1 MGSTSSEA
9 HSLRCRCYSDRQ
21 AARGICMNR
30 HDTSEARVGVG
41 SPHRRSHAWCRY
53 SVLCD
58 TLERSKSSPF
68 VQPRERVRGL
78 DGQYALEG
86 SKALPEDAASASE
99 ADDTPSTMDSRI
111 GT

>member
-1 MGSTSSEA
+1 MPGA
-9 HSLRCRCYSDRQ
+9 DIRF
-21 AARGICMNR
+21 
-30 HDTSEARVGVG
+30 
-41 SPHRRSHAWCRY
+41 
-53 SVLCD
+53 SV
-58 TLERSKSSPF
+58 TRSKGLSHRPF

-86 SKALPEDAASASE
+86 STAPEDAASASE